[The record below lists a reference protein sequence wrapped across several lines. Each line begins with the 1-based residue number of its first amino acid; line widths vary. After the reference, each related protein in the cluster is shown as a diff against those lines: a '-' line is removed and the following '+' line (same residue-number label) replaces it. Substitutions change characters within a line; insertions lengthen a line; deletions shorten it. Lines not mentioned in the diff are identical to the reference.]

1 MRSKALW
8 CWPSPAISSERRNP
22 CLNRRSRSSHSAR
35 ALPSPSFPR
44 QADAAC
50 RAPVVHA
57 PECVTLVACRAVAT
71 LQVDVNGPNT
81 HPVYK
86 YLKGSYAEKH
96 AKPMEDITWNFAKF
110 LISRDGY
117 VVDKY
122 TPHTQPMEMVAAI
135 EALL

>member
-1 MRSKALW
+1 VVLAFPCNQFGAQEPLSESEIKKFALSKGAT
-8 CWPSPAISSERRNP
+8 
-22 CLNRRSRSSHSAR
+22 
-35 ALPSPSFPR
+35 FP
-44 QADAAC
+44 
-50 RAPVVHA
+50 
-57 PECVTLVACRAVAT
+57 LFSK
-71 LQVDVNGPNT
+71 VDVNGPNT